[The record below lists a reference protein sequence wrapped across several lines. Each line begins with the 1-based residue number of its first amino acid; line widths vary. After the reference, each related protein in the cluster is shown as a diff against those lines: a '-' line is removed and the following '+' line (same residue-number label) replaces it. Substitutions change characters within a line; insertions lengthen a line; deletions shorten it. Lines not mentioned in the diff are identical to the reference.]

1 MNGKSSIEELNSY
14 VRLALPLMSKHNVP
28 ITPRNYTVY
37 YTYVSGA
44 NSELNKAFDTII
56 SKGARFDD
64 EKIKNLYSEFCMEND
79 ESGLRNIRSDLHQMI
94 ITIVG
99 EITELTGQTE
109 KYESL
114 VSNSVAKLS
123 EGSSV
128 QQIRDVVN
136 EIVVETKKI
145 GGVGKTIQHKLKE
158 TTYELEAIKKD
169 FEKVKNETLVDFLT
183 GIPNRKA
190 FDEKLAMSI
199 DEALSEND
207 DLSLLVIDID
217 FFKRF
222 NDQYGHI
229 VGDEVLKIVAKN
241 VKENVRGRDFLAR
254 FGGEEFVV
262 ILPQTPLSG
271 ANTVAENIRH
281 FFDRTKL
288 KVVASSKNLGK
299 VTVSIGAALYKP
311 GEAIETFIDR
321 SDQALYFAKNTGRN
335 RVATEA
341 DIVNQPENNTDY
353 YVV

>member
-1 MNGKSSIEELNSY
+1 MRQEMNDKRSIEELNSY
-14 VRLALPLMSKHNVP
+14 VRLALPLMSKNNIP

-37 YTYVSGA
+37 YAYVSGA
-44 NSELNKAFDTII
+44 NSELSKTFDSIIAKGETI
-56 SKGARFDD
+56 DD
-64 EKIKNLYSEFCMEND
+64 EKIKNLYSQFCMEND
-79 ESGLRNIRSDLHQMI
+79 ETGLRNIRNDLHQMI
-94 ITIVG
+94 VTIVG
-99 EITELTGQTE
+99 EITELTGQTG

-123 EGSSV
+123 EGTSV

-145 GGVGKTIQHKLKE
+145 GGFGKTIQHKLKE

-169 FEKVKNETLVDFLT
+169 FEKAKSEALVDFLT
-183 GIPNRKA
+183 GISNRKA
-190 FDEKLAMSI
+190 FDEKLSVSI
-199 DEALSEND
+199 DEALSENN

-217 FFKRF
+217 HFKRF

-229 VGDEVLKIVAKN
+229 VGDEVLKIVARK
-241 VKENVRGRDFLAR
+241 VKEIVRGRDFLAR

-271 ANTVAENIRH
+271 AKTVAENIRD

-311 GEAIETFIDR
+311 GEAIEKFIDR

-335 RVATEA
+335 RVATES
-341 DIVNQPENNTDY
+341 DMVKQ
-353 YVV
+353 